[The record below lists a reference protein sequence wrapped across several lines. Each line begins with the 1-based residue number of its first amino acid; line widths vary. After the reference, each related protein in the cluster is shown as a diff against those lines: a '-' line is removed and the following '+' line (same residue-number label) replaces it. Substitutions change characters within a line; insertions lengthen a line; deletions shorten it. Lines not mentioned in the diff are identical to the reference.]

1 MQQIKKTKFSL
12 FDQYLLIP
20 IVLLVFFAAF
30 FLVYEDIKD
39 RTIKEFNNEQLILA
53 RTASQAITGFFDES
67 EANMTF
73 LSQLESIIEFG
84 ENGKILMQ
92 SFFENHRSILAG
104 LTRVD
109 SVGNIIHTYPI
120 DSSVI
125 GNNIAYQKHV
135 SQILETHEPVISDV
149 FKAVQGYF
157 AIAMHVPIFNNNKYV
172 GSLAMLIPIDAMG
185 KRYLANIEIRGTGNV
200 WLLSESGIEIYCPIE
215 GHTGQNLFHISNENK
230 LTLDLL
236 KEIKTNKN
244 GTVIGVHEEIINK
257 NKKSFHE
264 KHITFYRTPLEN
276 TYWTI
281 LISYQEKDIYTELN
295 RLRNRLI
302 IVFSL
307 LLAAILFY
315 FYSLVKV
322 RNVLR
327 EAAKRKQAE
336 KTLRQSEERFRSL
349 FENSA
354 VGNTIT
360 FIDDRIKT
368 NRAFKEMLGY
378 TDEDFQFTNWQDIT
392 HPVDMELSRQVID
405 SLLIGEYST
414 REFEKRYLHKN
425 GKTVLTEVR
434 TTLQND
440 EFDNPLYFINTIIDI
455 TERKHQEYLLKEKSE
470 EIETQNE
477 EYKQINIELQRA
489 IAKAEENDRLKT
501 AFLQNMNHEIRTPL
515 NAIAGFTQLLSRND
529 ITDEE
534 RESFGSI
541 IENSSA
547 QLVAIINDV
556 LSIAS
561 LETKQERLAIEKVNI
576 NVVLTDL
583 YAIFKP
589 HADAKGIALEV
600 HTQLSKEQ
608 AEIYTDKTKVTQILT
623 NFLSNALKFTHEG
636 HISFGY
642 QLKDEEKKP
651 VLEFFIEDTGI
662 GIDNENT
669 EKIFE
674 RFRQA
679 DLSISYKYGGTGL
692 GLSIS
697 RGLVELLGGS
707 IRINSEPGKGSTFYF
722 TLPYQIK
729 NEG

>member
-12 FDQYLLIP
+12 LDQYLLIP

-39 RTIKEFNNEQLILA
+39 RTIQEFNNEQLVLA
-53 RTASQAITGFFDES
+53 RTASQAISGFFNES
-67 EANMTF
+67 EANLTF
-73 LSQLESIIEFG
+73 LTQVESIIDFDDM
-84 ENGKILMQ
+84 GKKMMQ
-92 SFFENHRSILAG
+92 RFFENHRSIMAG

-135 SQILETHEPVISDV
+135 SQILETHKPVISDV
-149 FKAVQGYF
+149 FKAVQGYY
-157 AIAMHVPIFNNNKYV
+157 AIAMHIPIFKKDTYV
-172 GSLAMLIPIDAMG
+172 GSLAMLIPIDALG
-185 KRYLANIEIRGTGNV
+185 KQYLANIEIRGTGNV
-200 WLLSESGIEIYCPIE
+200 WLLSENGIEIYCPID
-215 GHTGQNLFHISNENK
+215 GHTGQNLFHISKQNK

-236 KEIKTNKN
+236 REIKTSKS
-244 GTVIGVHEEIINK
+244 GTVKGVHEESTYK
-257 NKKSFHE
+257 NKKKFSE

-281 LISYQEKDIYTELN
+281 LISYQEKDIYQELN

-307 LLAAILFY
+307 LLGAILFY
-315 FYSLVKV
+315 FYSLAKV

-327 EAAKRKQAE
+327 EEAKRKYAE
-336 KTLRQSEERFRSL
+336 KNLRQSEERFRSL

-360 FIDDRIKT
+360 FLDDTIKT

-378 TDEDFQFTNWQDIT
+378 SDANFQFNNWQEIT
-392 HPVDMELSRQVID
+392 HPVDVELSRQVID
-405 SLLIGEYST
+405 SMLHGEYSVF
-414 REFEKRYLHKN
+414 EFEKRYLHKN

-440 EFDNPLYFINTIIDI
+440 EYGNPLYFINTIIDI
-455 TERKHQEYLLKEKSE
+455 TERKHQEFLLKEQNE

-477 EYKQINIELQRA
+477 EYKQINIELQKA
-489 IAKAEENDRLKT
+489 VAKAEENDRLKT

-529 ITDEE
+529 ITDDE
-534 RESFGSI
+534 RVSFGSI

-547 QLVAIINDV
+547 QLVSIINDV

-561 LETKQERLAIEKVNI
+561 LETKQETLSIEKVNI
-576 NVVLTDL
+576 NEILNDL
-583 YAIFKP
+583 HAIFKP
-589 HADAKGIALEV
+589 QADIKGVTLGA
-600 HTQLSKEQ
+600 HTQLSNEQ
-608 AEIYTDKTKVTQILT
+608 SEIYTDKTKVTQILT

-636 HISFGY
+636 QITFGY
-642 QLKDEEKKP
+642 QLKDEDKEP

-662 GIDNENT
+662 GIDSENI

-697 RGLVELLGGS
+697 KGLVELLGGT
-707 IRINSEPGKGSTFYF
+707 IWVKSEPGKGSTFYF
-722 TLPYQIK
+722 TLPYQVK
-729 NEG
+729 NKN

>member
-1 MQQIKKTKFSL
+1 MQQIKRTKFSL

-39 RTIKEFNNEQLILA
+39 RTIKEFNNEQLVLA
-53 RTASQAITGFFDES
+53 RTASQAISGFFNES
-67 EANMTF
+67 EANLTF
-73 LSQLESIIEFG
+73 LTQVESIIDFDDT
-84 ENGKILMQ
+84 GKEMMQ
-92 SFFENHRSILAG
+92 RFFENHRSIMAG

-109 SVGNIIHTYPI
+109 SSGNIVHTYPI

-135 SQILETHEPVISDV
+135 SQILETHKPVISDV
-149 FKAVQGYF
+149 FKAVQGYY
-157 AIAMHVPIFNNNKYV
+157 AIAMHIPIFKKDTYV
-172 GSLAMLIPIDAMG
+172 GSLAMLIPIDALG
-185 KRYLANIEIRGTGNV
+185 KQYLANIEIQGTGNV
-200 WLLSESGIEIYCPIE
+200 WLLSENGIEIYCPIE
-215 GHTGQNLFHISNENK
+215 GHTGQNLFNISNQNN

-236 KEIKTNKN
+236 KEIKTRNS
-244 GTVIGVHEEIINK
+244 GTVKGVHEENTFK
-257 NKKSFHE
+257 NKKKFHE
-264 KHITFYRTPLEN
+264 KYITFYRTPLEN

-281 LISYQEKDIYTELN
+281 LISYHEKDIYKELN

-307 LLAAILFY
+307 LLGAILFY
-315 FYSLVKV
+315 FYSLAKV

-327 EAAKRKQAE
+327 EEAKRKQAE
-336 KTLRQSEERFRSL
+336 KNLRQSEERFRSL

-360 FIDDRIKT
+360 FLDDTIKT

-378 TDEDFQFTNWQDIT
+378 SDANFQFTNWQEIT
-392 HPVDMELSRQVID
+392 HPVDVELSRQVID
-405 SLLIGEYST
+405 SMLRGEYNT
-414 REFEKRYLHKN
+414 YEFEKRYLHKN

-440 EFDNPLYFINTIIDI
+440 EYGNPLYLINTIIDI
-455 TERKHQEYLLKEKSE
+455 TERKHQEFLLKEKNE

-477 EYKQINIELQRA
+477 EYKQINIELQKA
-489 IAKAEENDRLKT
+489 VAKAEENDRLKT

-515 NAIAGFTQLLSRND
+515 NAIAGFTQLLSRTD
-529 ITDEE
+529 ITEDE
-534 RESFGSI
+534 RANFGSI

-547 QLVAIINDV
+547 QLVSIINDV

-561 LETKQERLAIEKVNI
+561 LETKQETLNIEKVNVNEI
-576 NVVLTDL
+576 LTDL
-583 YAIFKP
+583 HAIFKSQ
-589 HADAKGIALEV
+589 ADIKGIALDVNTE
-600 HTQLSKEQ
+600 LSNEQ
-608 AEIYTDKTKVTQILT
+608 SEIYTDKTKVTQILT

-636 HISFGY
+636 KISFGY
-642 QLKDEEKKP
+642 RLKDVDKKP
-651 VLEFFIEDTGI
+651 VLEFFIKDSGI
-662 GIDNENT
+662 GIAPENI

-697 RGLVELLGGS
+697 KGLVELLGGTIWVS
-707 IRINSEPGKGSTFYF
+707 SAPGKGSIFYF
-722 TLPYQIK
+722 TLPYQVK
-729 NEG
+729 NKN

>member
-39 RTIKEFNNEQLILA
+39 RTIKEFNNEQLVLA

-67 EANMTF
+67 EANLTF
-73 LSQLESIIEFG
+73 LTQMESIIDFDDT
-84 ENGKILMQ
+84 GKEMMHR
-92 SFFENHRSILAG
+92 FYENHRSIMAG

-149 FKAVQGYF
+149 FKAVQGYY
-157 AIAMHVPIFNNNKYV
+157 AIAMHIPIFNKDTYV
-172 GSLAMLIPIDAMG
+172 GSLAMLIPIDALG
-185 KRYLANIEIRGTGNV
+185 KQYLANIEIRGTGNV
-200 WLLSESGIEIYCPIE
+200 WLLSENGIEIYCPIE

-236 KEIKTNKN
+236 KEIKTSKS
-244 GTVIGVHEEIINK
+244 GTVKGVHEESNSK

-264 KHITFYRTPLEN
+264 KYITFYRTSLEN

-281 LISYQEKDIYTELN
+281 LISYHEKDIYKELN

-307 LLAAILFY
+307 LLVAILFY
-315 FYSLVKV
+315 FYSLAKV

-327 EAAKRKQAE
+327 EAAKRRQAE
-336 KTLRQSEERFRSL
+336 KTLRQSEERFRNL

-378 TDEDFQFTNWQDIT
+378 TAAEFKFANWQEIT
-392 HPVDMELSRQVID
+392 HPVDVELSRQVID
-405 SLLIGEYST
+405 SLLNGEYST

-440 EFDNPLYFINTIIDI
+440 EFGNPLYFINTIIDI
-455 TERKHQEYLLKEKSE
+455 TERKHQEYLLKEKNE

-477 EYKQINIELQRA
+477 EYKQINIELQKA

-515 NAIAGFTQLLSRND
+515 NAIAGFTQLLSRGD

-534 RESFGSI
+534 RTSFGSI

-547 QLVAIINDV
+547 QLVSIINDV

-561 LETKQERLAIEKVNI
+561 LETKQETLAIEKVNI
-576 NVVLTDL
+576 NEVLTDL
-583 YAIFKP
+583 HAIFKP
-589 HADAKGIALEV
+589 HADAKNVALGL

-608 AEIYTDKTKVTQILT
+608 SEIYTDKTKVTQILT

-642 QLKDEEKKP
+642 QLKDADKKP

-662 GIDNENT
+662 GIDSENI

-697 RGLVELLGGS
+697 KGLVDLLGGT
-707 IRINSEPGKGSTFYF
+707 IRVSSEPGKGSTFYF

-729 NEG
+729 NEN